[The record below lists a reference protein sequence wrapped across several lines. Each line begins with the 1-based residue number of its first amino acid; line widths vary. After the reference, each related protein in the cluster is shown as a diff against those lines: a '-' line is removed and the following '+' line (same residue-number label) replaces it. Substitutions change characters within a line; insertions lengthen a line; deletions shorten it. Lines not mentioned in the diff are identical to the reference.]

1 MSENT
6 KNILAVKV
14 DVDTL
19 EGYLKGVPAMVEVLN
34 KLGIKASF
42 YFSFGPDNSGKAIF
56 RVFRKGFISKMFR
69 TKAPSTYGLKT
80 MMYGT
85 VLPAPLIVKDH
96 PQIFIDTFNSGNEC
110 GVHAWDHVKWQDKL
124 PKLSYTEIRADLL
137 KAVELFEKLSG
148 EKPRAFAAPGWQV
161 TVNALA
167 ALDSFNFDYVS
178 NGREGKAPFY
188 PIFEGKDFKTLEIS
202 STLPTMDEIL
212 GLDGINDNTV
222 TDFYLNSLKP
232 GLNVITVHGEMEG
245 RSKIK
250 QFEAILRGA
259 LQRGY
264 TVCPMRDVAKNI
276 TDAKHDE
283 MVMGYLRGRAGKV
296 AIQK

>member
-34 KLGIKASF
+34 KLGLKASF

-56 RVFRKGFISKMFR
+56 RIFRKGFISKMFR

-85 VLPAPLIVKDH
+85 LLPAPMIVKDH
-96 PQIFIDTFNSGNEC
+96 PQVFIDTFKAGHEC

-124 PKLSYTEIRADLL
+124 PKLSYEEIRADLL

-148 EKPRAFAAPGWQV
+148 QKPRAFAAPGWQI
-161 TVNALA
+161 TANALA

-178 NGREGKAPFY
+178 NGREGKYPFY
-188 PIFEGKDFKTLEIS
+188 PAFEGKKFKTLEIA

-212 GLDGINDNTV
+212 GLDGVNDDTV
-222 TDFYLNSLKP
+222 VDFYLNSLKP

-259 LQRGY
+259 LKRGY
-264 TVCPMRDVAKNI
+264 TVCPMRDVAQNAEGKDGEI
-276 TDAKHDE
+276 
-283 MVMGYLRGRAGKV
+283 VMGYLKGRAGKV